1 MIRACET
8 AQNSQTCLQFD
19 DSFKPKLAP
28 PPVREEKQVKVKD
41 AKKDTPEWL
50 QKRQMSS
57 ATYQIRK
64 QVRLCCDRKV
74 RVCSTPQIG
83 LVSYNHL
90 TSLFISPSANTT
102 PNSDVVFD

>member
-8 AQNSQTCLQFD
+8 AQNSQMCLQFD

-64 QVRLCCDRKV
+64 QVRLERFGCAAHHK
-74 RVCSTPQIG
+74 
-83 LVSYNHL
+83 LAW
-90 TSLFISPSANTT
+90 SPTII
-102 PNSDVVFD
+102 